1 MDAGLNR
8 NLNYR
13 FSDPGLLQRALTHR
27 SKGAHNYERLE
38 FLGDSILN
46 FVISEH
52 LYDRFEDI
60 QEGTL
65 SRMRA
70 DLVRKETLAALA
82 RQLDLGT
89 HLILGGGE
97 LKSGGFNRD
106 SILSDVLEAIIGAIY
121 RDGGMDA
128 ARGFVLDIYRIRLEE
143 VHPSRVLKD
152 AKTRLQELLQKQSLD
167 VPVYELLEVTGEPHN
182 QRFLVECRA
191 AGLGQP
197 VRGEGNTRRIAEQEA
212 AAKAY
217 ALLTGSHD

>member
-1 MDAGLNR
+1 MDAGLNL

-13 FSDPGLLQRALTHR
+13 FSDSGLLQRALTHR
-27 SKGAHNYERLE
+27 SKGACNYERLE

-82 RQLDLGT
+82 RQLDIGT
-89 HLILGGGE
+89 QLILGGGE

-121 RDGGMDA
+121 QDGGMDA
-128 ARGFVLDIYRIRLEE
+128 ARGFVLHIYRSRLEE

-191 AGLGQP
+191 AGLTQP

-217 ALLTGSHD
+217 ARLTGSHD

>member
-1 MDAGLNR
+1 MDAGLIR

-60 QEGTL
+60 QEGML

-70 DLVRKETLAALA
+70 NLVRKETLAALA

-121 RDGGMDA
+121 QDGGMDA
-128 ARGFVLDIYRIRLEE
+128 ARGFVLHIYRDRLDE
-143 VHPSRVLKD
+143 VHPGRVLKD

-182 QRFLVECRA
+182 QHFLVECRA
-191 AGLGQP
+191 AGLAQP
-197 VRGEGNTRRIAEQEA
+197 VRGEGNARRIAEQEA

>member
-128 ARGFVLDIYRIRLEE
+128 ARGFVLHIYRDRLDE

-182 QRFLVECRA
+182 QHFLVECRA